1 MPVQNAFRRV
11 QMLGAAVHRDGA
23 ALAFQHAAAGPQL
36 GFHGGD
42 AVALLQAQALGV
54 ADDGGALTQQAQH
67 HEHRAKVRAVGQVD
81 VHPVQGCLCK
91 GDGVPL
97 TGELC
102 AAPVQEIQNDRVA
115 LQGVRGKA
123 GDGHPTA
130 HGTQHR
136 REGRLTVVALYGVI
150 AGVIVLAARQGQR
163 IPIQPAA
170 GHPKGGLHRA
180 GHVDVAAALHRRDEV
195 QGAVAV
201 QQGQG
206 KQQPADELAGH
217 VARQP
222 VFSRC
227 EGAGHG

>member
-1 MPVQNAFRRV
+1 MQRS
-11 QMLGAAVHRDGA
+11 
-23 ALAFQHAAAGPQL
+23 
-36 GFHGGD
+36 
-42 AVALLQAQALGV
+42 
-54 ADDGGALTQQAQH
+54 
-67 HEHRAKVRAVGQVD
+67 
-81 VHPVQGCLCK
+81 LCK
-91 GDGVPL
+91 GDSVPL

-102 AAPVQEIQNDRVA
+102 AAPAQDIQYDCVA

-123 GDGHPTA
+123 GDGHPAA

-136 REGRLTVVALYGVI
+136 REGRLAVIPLHVIVAGAV
-150 AGVIVLAARQGQR
+150 VLAARQGQSGLV
-163 IPIQPAA
+163 QPAV
-170 GHPKGGLHRA
+170 GHAKGGLHRT

-222 VFSRC
+222 VLPRC
-227 EGAGHG
+227 EGTFHGQTGRGLFKP

>member
-1 MPVQNAFRRV
+1 MPPRTGLSAAALSTFDAAYYAAQYPDGCKEIRPALLDGFGVIHSQGQPGGCAQHRKAHDHPVVVVPVQNAFRCV

-42 AVALLQAQALGV
+42 AVTLLQAQALGV

-123 GDGHPTA
+123 GDG
-130 HGTQHR
+130 
-136 REGRLTVVALYGVI
+136 L
-150 AGVIVLAARQGQR
+150 
-163 IPIQPAA
+163 
-170 GHPKGGLHRA
+170 
-180 GHVDVAAALHRRDEV
+180 
-195 QGAVAV
+195 
-201 QQGQG
+201 
-206 KQQPADELAGH
+206 
-217 VARQP
+217 
-222 VFSRC
+222 
-227 EGAGHG
+227 

>member
-1 MPVQNAFRRV
+1 M
-11 QMLGAAVHRDGA
+11 
-23 ALAFQHAAAGPQL
+23 
-36 GFHGGD
+36 
-42 AVALLQAQALGV
+42 
-54 ADDGGALTQQAQH
+54 
-67 HEHRAKVRAVGQVD
+67 
-81 VHPVQGCLCK
+81 QGRLCK

-102 AAPVQEIQNDRVA
+102 AAPAQDIQYDCVA

-123 GDGHPTA
+123 GDGHPAA

-180 GHVDVAAALHRRDEV
+180 GHVDVAAAFHRRDEV

-222 VFSRC
+222 VLPRC
-227 EGAGHG
+227 EGTFHGQIGRGLFKP